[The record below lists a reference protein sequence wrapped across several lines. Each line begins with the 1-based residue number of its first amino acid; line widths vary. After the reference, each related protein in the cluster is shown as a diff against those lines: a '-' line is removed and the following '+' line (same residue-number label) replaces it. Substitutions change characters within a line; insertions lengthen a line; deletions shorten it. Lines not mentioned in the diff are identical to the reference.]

1 MIVPPPK
8 LIVPALV
15 ATNAPLEP
23 LFIVLVLVL
32 LSILTVAFSPLAKAP
47 SPSTLTSSL
56 TVTVTSPVPFLTVLP
71 IFSSYISATAILVFL
86 SLSSVPAACAKA
98 STDFTIISVLG
109 CLPALALLEST
120 IVDAV

>member
-23 LFIVLVLVL
+23 LFIALVLVL

-71 IFSSYISATAILVFL
+71 IFSSDIAATAILVFL
-86 SLSSVPAACAKA
+86 SLSSVPK
-98 STDFTIISVLG
+98 L
-109 CLPALALLEST
+109 
-120 IVDAV
+120 